1 MAHVSNDELL
11 IILVEQCA
19 HLYDKAS
26 KSYKDERLKENTW
39 KPIAE
44 KLETEQVPIGVPEVQ
59 PEEAGPG
66 PQRGTTTPKRKKT
79 IHESMNDAIS
89 TFTDIC
95 KQKLNTAGAEN
106 SDLKFMK
113 SVSIEVPIGA
123 PEVAGPG
130 PQRGT
135 TTPKR
140 KKTIHESMNDA
151 ISTFTDICKQKL
163 NTAGAENSDL
173 NFMKS
178 VVQDMQ
184 ALMPKK
190 KF

>member
-1 MAHVSNDELL
+1 M
-11 IILVEQCA
+11 
-19 HLYDKAS
+19 Y
-26 KSYKDERLKENTW
+26 W
-39 KPIAE
+39 K
-44 KLETEQVPIGVPEVQ
+44 
-59 PEEAGPG
+59 
-66 PQRGTTTPKRKKT
+66 
-79 IHESMNDAIS
+79 
-89 TFTDIC
+89 
-95 KQKLNTAGAEN
+95 
-106 SDLKFMK
+106 
-113 SVSIEVPIGA
+113 VPIGA